1 MRPALFTRAR
11 FRAAARALA
20 GVAHTMPVLSSQ
32 TFSRMAGCPVKLK
45 CENLQRTGSFKVRG
59 AAVRMR
65 ALAAARAGIPA
76 TVVMPLHT
84 PIAKVAAT
92 EGYGAR
98 VILHGDSFDD
108 APAPCGTCWRWWPG
122 KRPT

>member
-65 ALAAARAGIPA
+65 AL
-76 TVVMPLHT
+76 
-84 PIAKVAAT
+84 VAAT